1 MDVSP
6 RPSPESR
13 VGPFSPV
20 PSRKRSRGLPDQYA
34 RRMTPSPSSS
44 PAEPGSTPSAETTQK
59 TAALVYN
66 PIKVDIEAVKE
77 SIARHEREAGWG
89 ETRFYETSKEDPG
102 GEVTAQALAD
112 GADMVIA
119 AGGDGTVRA
128 VAEALRGSDASIGL
142 LPSGTGNLLA
152 RNLDLSLDNLD
163 DSIATAFRGRDRD
176 IDLGVVDIER
186 EDGQRET
193 FAFVVMAGVG
203 LDAKMLANT
212 NDDLKARVG
221 WLAYVDAIIRALRD
235 NNKIDVR
242 YELDGGGR
250 KSMRAHTVIVGN
262 CGLLPANIMLLPD
275 AAIDDG
281 QFDIVALRP
290 EGFFGWF
297 QIWFKIVWENGVLRR
312 TQVGRRILAAN
323 SREVRTL
330 RYMKGRKLVV
340 RLESPQDFEIDG
352 DSVGKAVA
360 LRAVVDEGA
369 LTVRVPAD
377 S

>member
-1 MDVSP
+1 MATSP
-6 RPSPESR
+6 
-13 VGPFSPV
+13 
-20 PSRKRSRGLPDQYA
+20 
-34 RRMTPSPSSS
+34 
-44 PAEPGSTPSAETTQK
+44 K

-66 PIKVDIEAVKE
+66 PIKVDIDAVKE
-77 SIARHEREAGWG
+77 SIARHERDAGWG

-128 VAEALRGSDASIGL
+128 VAEALRGTDASIGL

-186 EDGQRET
+186 ESGERET

-212 NDDLKARVG
+212 NDELKKRVG
-221 WLAYVDAIIRALRD
+221 WLAYVDAIVRALRD
-235 NNKIDVR
+235 NNKIEIR

-250 KSMRAHTVIVGN
+250 KTMRAHTIIVGN

-281 QFDIVALRP
+281 VFDIVALRP

-330 RYMKGRKLVV
+330 RYMKGKKLVV

>member
-128 VAEALRGSDASIGL
+128 VAEALRGSGASIGL

-163 DSIATAFRGRDRD
+163 DSIATAFQGRDRD

>member
-163 DSIATAFRGRDRD
+163 DSIATAFQGRDRD

>member
-1 MDVSP
+1 
-6 RPSPESR
+6 
-13 VGPFSPV
+13 
-20 PSRKRSRGLPDQYA
+20 
-34 RRMTPSPSSS
+34 MTPSPSSS
-44 PAEPGSTPSAETTQK
+44 PAEPGSTPEAGSTQK

-77 SIARHEREAGWG
+77 SIARHERDAGWG
-89 ETRFYETSKEDPG
+89 ETRLYETSKEDPG
-102 GEVTAQALAD
+102 GGVTAQALAD

-128 VAEALRGSDASIGL
+128 VAEALRGTDASIGL

-186 EDGQRET
+186 ESGERET

-212 NDDLKARVG
+212 NDELKKRVG
-221 WLAYVDAIIRALRD
+221 WLAYVDAIVRALRD

-250 KSMRAHTVIVGN
+250 KSLRAHKIIVGN

-281 QFDIVALRP
+281 LFDIVALRP

-330 RYMKGRKLVV
+330 RYNKGKKLVV
-340 RLESPQDFEIDG
+340 RLDSPQDFEIDG

-360 LRAVVDEGA
+360 LRAVVDPGG
-369 LTVRVPAD
+369 LTVRVPAKD
-377 S
+377 

>member
-1 MDVSP
+1 MPTSP
-6 RPSPESR
+6 
-13 VGPFSPV
+13 
-20 PSRKRSRGLPDQYA
+20 
-34 RRMTPSPSSS
+34 
-44 PAEPGSTPSAETTQK
+44 K

-66 PIKVDIEAVKE
+66 PIKVDIDAVKE
-77 SIARHEREAGWG
+77 SIARHERDAGWG

-128 VAEALRGSDASIGL
+128 VAEALRGTDASIGL

-186 EDGQRET
+186 ESGERET

-212 NDDLKARVG
+212 NDELKKRVG
-221 WLAYVDAIIRALRD
+221 WLAYVDAIVRALRD
-235 NNKIDVR
+235 NNKIEIR

-250 KSMRAHTVIVGN
+250 KTMRAHTIIVGN

-281 QFDIVALRP
+281 VFDIVALRP

-330 RYMKGRKLVV
+330 RYMKGKKLVV

>member
-1 MDVSP
+1 
-6 RPSPESR
+6 
-13 VGPFSPV
+13 
-20 PSRKRSRGLPDQYA
+20 
-34 RRMTPSPSSS
+34 MTPSPSSS
-44 PAEPGSTPSAETTQK
+44 PAEPGSTPEAGSTQK

-77 SIARHEREAGWG
+77 SIARHERDAGWG
-89 ETRFYETSKEDPG
+89 ETRLYETSKEDPG
-102 GEVTAQALAD
+102 GGVTAQALAD

-128 VAEALRGSDASIGL
+128 VAEALRGTDASIGL

-186 EDGQRET
+186 EGGERET

-203 LDAKMLANT
+203 LDAKMLATT
-212 NDDLKARVG
+212 NDELKKRVG
-221 WLAYVDAIIRALRD
+221 WLAYVDAIVRALRD

-250 KSMRAHTVIVGN
+250 KSMRAHTIIVGN

-281 QFDIVALRP
+281 LFDIVALRP

-330 RYMKGRKLVV
+330 RYMKGEKLVV

-360 LRAVVDEGA
+360 LRAVVDKGA

>member
-1 MDVSP
+1 
-6 RPSPESR
+6 
-13 VGPFSPV
+13 
-20 PSRKRSRGLPDQYA
+20 
-34 RRMTPSPSSS
+34 MTPSPSSS

-128 VAEALRGSDASIGL
+128 VAEALRGTDASIGL

-186 EDGQRET
+186 EDGERET

-352 DSVGKAVA
+352 DSVGKAVS

>member
-1 MDVSP
+1 VDVSP

-128 VAEALRGSDASIGL
+128 VAEALRGTDASIGL

-163 DSIATAFRGRDRD
+163 DSIATAFQGRDRD

>member
-1 MDVSP
+1 
-6 RPSPESR
+6 
-13 VGPFSPV
+13 
-20 PSRKRSRGLPDQYA
+20 
-34 RRMTPSPSSS
+34 MTPSPSSS
-44 PAEPGSTPSAETTQK
+44 PAEPGSTPEAGSTQK

-77 SIARHEREAGWG
+77 SIARHERDAGWG
-89 ETRFYETSKEDPG
+89 ETRLYETSKEDPG
-102 GEVTAQALAD
+102 GGVTAQALAD

-128 VAEALRGSDASIGL
+128 VAEALRGTDASIGL

-186 EDGQRET
+186 ESGERET

-212 NDDLKARVG
+212 NDELKKRVG
-221 WLAYVDAIIRALRD
+221 WLAYVDAIVRALRD

-250 KSMRAHTVIVGN
+250 KSLRAHTIIVGN

-281 QFDIVALRP
+281 LFDIVALRP

-330 RYMKGRKLVV
+330 RYMKGEKLVV

-360 LRAVVDEGA
+360 LRAVVDKGA